1 MLPVCKE
8 RWLITTYKVKV
19 RYFAD
24 LFQKVWF
31 QILLKVPRGV
41 KASALHITIHYSR
54 RVENIAPT
62 FGQQEMK
69 FKVLPLCV
77 VWPRPILSGVKMF
90 A

>member
-41 KASALHITIHYSR
+41 KASALQYTT
-54 RVENIAPT
+54 A
-62 FGQQEMK
+62 GAWK
-69 FKVLPLCV
+69 
-77 VWPRPILSGVKMF
+77 ILLQLSVNKK
-90 A
+90 